1 MKEVTSKIIEKE
13 SVNGGSYEQ
22 VHYHNGVRISQFYTH
37 ANSYQFVYVNMC
49 SSFYKLFEKY
59 NMKRTF

>member
-22 VHYHNGVRISQFYTH
+22 VRYHNGVRISQFYTH
-37 ANSYQFVYVNMC
+37 ANSYQFV
-49 SSFYKLFEKY
+49 
-59 NMKRTF
+59 